1 MPGSGAHGHHR
12 HLSPAVS
19 PAESGAALGSSVAG
33 ALMSLSP
40 ETLQMS
46 LSERKR
52 GHCVHHSL
60 TGRGSEHGSS

>member
-1 MPGSGAHGHHR
+1 MPGSGGRGHHH

-19 PAESGAALGSSVAG
+19 PAEPGAALGTSVVG
-33 ALMSLSP
+33 AFMSLSP
-40 ETLQMS
+40 ETLHMS

-60 TGRGSEHGSS
+60 TGQGSEHGSS